1 MKTVGL
7 ALVGTLLGSC
17 ATHLAPPALV
27 HPRLGDLTPRLVA
40 CLPRE
45 ALGWLLEE
53 GSWRGHRVLTFR
65 AGMNF
70 ADAPLPGVGHFEGV
84 CAAWFLDVDSLP
96 EELLRP
102 LSAAP
107 DGIVRL
113 PPVDPPN
120 LEWVGTNEQWAAN
133 PEPRLLLV
141 ATSEALLRDALG
153 ADERNRDV
161 NRTRL
166 GLLAQLPGMT
176 VDPACD
182 IAAHWAPALADA
194 PGQQIVA
201 AAWSNRQDT
210 LRLWFRDTPE
220 HDPASGRRHGLLAC
234 GVTLSGRQV
243 PILTSEEAFD
253 RASRHDGWFV
263 VHEEFDAP
271 PEDIA
276 PHLYLMLVLVFGLQ
290 IAI

>member
-1 MKTVGL
+1 MKTITL

-45 ALGWLLEE
+45 ASGWLLEE

-120 LEWVGTNEQWAAN
+120 LEWVGTKEQWAAN

-141 ATSEALLRDALG
+141 ATSQALLRDALG

-166 GLLAQLPGMT
+166 DLLAQLPGMT
-176 VDPACD
+176 VDPTCD
-182 IAAHWAPALADA
+182 IAAHWAPALPDA

-201 AAWSNRQDT
+201 AARSNRQGT

-220 HDPASGRRHGLLAC
+220 HDPKYDRWNGETTFF
-234 GVTLSGRQV
+234 VTLSGRR
-243 PILTSEEAFD
+243 TSLMVAAAAFD
-253 RASRHDGWFV
+253 RAIRHDGWFV
-263 VHEEFDAP
+263 VHEEFDAL

-290 IAI
+290 FAI